1 MLRKLKEN
9 ATRFVKTGLLI
20 CVLVCFI
27 QLRKGELVERQIRN
41 PNTGLTDTFKI
52 PAGVAMQL
60 DHLQSIGDDDSYDKL
75 ARRFTEGRSRAAV
88 SGDAGAK
95 VSGAAPSVSAGR
107 PGVAQA
113 PTGGPKSETQ
123 KKEEAVR
130 REKRAEEETKIDVE
144 AEAALGANSKS
155 AREMFSAAQRLQ
167 KAAELSPNVFGL
179 LQAPTVGSALLTIIR
194 DGIQAGN
201 TSIRIG
207 GFEKAL
213 ILSYPGVEK
222 EDIKNLEIAY
232 SALAEIEL
240 KYTQLYL
247 KGQGQVTEGERLI
260 VRKLGGTPENSPE
273 FLKGQAK
280 LIQMRAQ
287 YDIDVIDTFQRLKD
301 QNPNITWTQFQR
313 SPAYRGLE
321 NDYNKKLAK
330 EFDLEPAIPTN
341 KRDSSG
347 TKFPEVKRLSEKT
360 SATSEPT
367 MKLNDRQTQYAN
379 MVVEEARRQGVNP
392 QLALSVA
399 FAENSPF
406 NPNAV
411 SPKGAIGIMQLI
423 PSKAEELGVDPYD
436 VTQNIEG
443 GIRLL
448 KNLNTKFEGDSLKV
462 VVAYNAGE
470 NKDFFKTGD
479 LDNLKDETLE
489 YVTKIAGYN
498 NGQIPSVLMDKA
510 SETASPNEV
519 VTQEQVTTQEPP
531 SKPSL
536 FSAGSISP
544 DAKFAADAERHT
556 GRVAGGVPGLVAGAT
571 LQAAGALG
579 NRFRGAPSAA
589 PTAPAAPTAAPTTPQ
604 ARPGPVRPPLGG
616 TGTQNYA
623 RAFGLGDIEA
633 GRAADMTKQAGG
645 VHDLTTKRAAGLQ
658 KINELF
664 PNQFRED
671 PRFGG
676 LMTPQERPGPGPR
689 GPAGRVGGGKSPP

>member
-1 MLRKLKEN
+1 
-9 ATRFVKTGLLI
+9 
-20 CVLVCFI
+20 
-27 QLRKGELVERQIRN
+27 
-41 PNTGLTDTFKI
+41 
-52 PAGVAMQL
+52 
-60 DHLQSIGDDDSYDKL
+60 
-75 ARRFTEGRSRAAV
+75 
-88 SGDAGAK
+88 
-95 VSGAAPSVSAGR
+95 
-107 PGVAQA
+107 
-113 PTGGPKSETQ
+113 
-123 KKEEAVR
+123 
-130 REKRAEEETKIDVE
+130 
-144 AEAALGANSKS
+144 
-155 AREMFSAAQRLQ
+155 
-167 KAAELSPNVFGL
+167 
-179 LQAPTVGSALLTIIR
+179 
-194 DGIQAGN
+194 
-201 TSIRIG
+201 
-207 GFEKAL
+207 
-213 ILSYPGVEK
+213 
-222 EDIKNLEIAY
+222 
-232 SALAEIEL
+232 
-240 KYTQLYL
+240 
-247 KGQGQVTEGERLI
+247 
-260 VRKLGGTPENSPE
+260 
-273 FLKGQAK
+273 
-280 LIQMRAQ
+280 
-287 YDIDVIDTFQRLKD
+287 
-301 QNPNITWTQFQR
+301 
-313 SPAYRGLE
+313 
-321 NDYNKKLAK
+321 
-330 EFDLEPAIPTN
+330 
-341 KRDSSG
+341 
-347 TKFPEVKRLSEKT
+347 
-360 SATSEPT
+360 

-399 FAENSPF
+399 FTESRF
-406 NPNAV
+406 NPDIP
-411 SPKGAIGIMQLI
+411 SPAGAIGIMQLM

-510 SETASPNEV
+510 SETAPPNEV

-556 GRVAGGVPGLVAGAT
+556 GRVIGGVPGLVAGAT

-623 RAFGLGDIEA
+623 KAFGLGDIEA
-633 GRAADMTKQAGG
+633 GRAVDMTKQAGG

-676 LMTPQERPGPGPR
+676 HDPTGAPWRWTTRSR
-689 GPAGRVGGGKSPP
+689 GSGRWWQVSPPS

>member
-1 MLRKLKEN
+1 
-9 ATRFVKTGLLI
+9 
-20 CVLVCFI
+20 
-27 QLRKGELVERQIRN
+27 
-41 PNTGLTDTFKI
+41 
-52 PAGVAMQL
+52 
-60 DHLQSIGDDDSYDKL
+60 
-75 ARRFTEGRSRAAV
+75 
-88 SGDAGAK
+88 
-95 VSGAAPSVSAGR
+95 
-107 PGVAQA
+107 
-113 PTGGPKSETQ
+113 
-123 KKEEAVR
+123 
-130 REKRAEEETKIDVE
+130 
-144 AEAALGANSKS
+144 
-155 AREMFSAAQRLQ
+155 
-167 KAAELSPNVFGL
+167 
-179 LQAPTVGSALLTIIR
+179 
-194 DGIQAGN
+194 
-201 TSIRIG
+201 
-207 GFEKAL
+207 
-213 ILSYPGVEK
+213 
-222 EDIKNLEIAY
+222 
-232 SALAEIEL
+232 
-240 KYTQLYL
+240 
-247 KGQGQVTEGERLI
+247 
-260 VRKLGGTPENSPE
+260 
-273 FLKGQAK
+273 
-280 LIQMRAQ
+280 
-287 YDIDVIDTFQRLKD
+287 
-301 QNPNITWTQFQR
+301 
-313 SPAYRGLE
+313 
-321 NDYNKKLAK
+321 
-330 EFDLEPAIPTN
+330 
-341 KRDSSG
+341 
-347 TKFPEVKRLSEKT
+347 
-360 SATSEPT
+360 

-498 NGQIPSVLMDKA
+498 GGQIPSVLMEKV

-519 VTQEQVTTQEPP
+519 ATQEQVTTQAPSQTTPP
-531 SKPSL
+531 PEVKKPRMTDQAVDAAKKGLSYYDPEEL
-536 FSAGSISP
+536 EMFAGI
-544 DAKFAADAERHT
+544 
-556 GRVAGGVPGLVAGAT
+556 AGAGV
-571 LQAAGALG
+571 GALKRKPLAALAQRSVVPPLG
-579 NRFRGAPSAA
+579 AAPSAA
-589 PTAPAAPTAAPTTPQ
+589 PTAPTAAPTAPQ

-689 GPAGRVGGGKSPP
+689 GPAGRVGGGKSPPLVKPPGPLKQITSMFQDMASGYPKAARNLSVAASKAPLVSYPFAGFNIGSEGMAAARELSSENPDYLEAALSGMSALGTGLAMYPPTAPFGIPMAAVPPIVRYFRDRPPEEEPSLGLMMP